1 MVLGTRRCLYPSQ
14 LAETTAAC
22 ALWVYLLGS
31 WDLRSRGGSAG
42 FGEVQLAR
50 HKTAKAQPLQGLS
63 QVMAG

>member
-50 HKTAKAQPLQGLS
+50 HKTAKA
-63 QVMAG
+63 